1 MYDRCQ
7 DGRACPLPHHAR
19 GAEHLHGDL
28 LEGEH
33 RRPRLRHDRQEEAD
47 TLPQGIEAV
56 NSTTTLLYSTTLPL
70 KLLAITSHSQIIQW
84 STLSIVEMEIQN
96 RDSTNKKVDFS
107 RIIFFK
113 VLYDKN
119 CNSYAIEM
127 LLRA

>member
-1 MYDRCQ
+1 MSDRCQ

-47 TLPQGIEAV
+47 TLPQGIKAV

-70 KLLAITSHSQIIQW
+70 KLFTITSHHSNILMVNII
-84 STLSIVEMEIQN
+84 N
-96 RDSTNKKVDFS
+96 
-107 RIIFFK
+107 
-113 VLYDKN
+113 Y
-119 CNSYAIEM
+119 
-127 LLRA
+127 